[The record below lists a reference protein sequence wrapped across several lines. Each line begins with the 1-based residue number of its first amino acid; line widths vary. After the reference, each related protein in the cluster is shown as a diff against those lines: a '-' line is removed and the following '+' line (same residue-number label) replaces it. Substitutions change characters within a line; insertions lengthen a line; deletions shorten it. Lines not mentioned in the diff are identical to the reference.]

1 MKPLLILAL
10 TAALSNAQG
19 PLIPAAAPA
28 PTMKTLT
35 QIEPRTP
42 LGGNPTSFVNITS
55 PGSYYLVS
63 DVAGLGINADNV
75 NLDLSGFTVKVATN
89 FIGNG
94 IGIGAGFKGV
104 SIRNGFVVGSGVW
117 TQGST
122 ATAGTY
128 TGNSSVGIIAF
139 EGSEGNTTQSIS
151 IDQVTVR
158 GFYKGIFLSASPEF
172 NGGRHRITNCILR
185 DFGSVGIEAI
195 TTLITNTVISN
206 GSGFGV
212 NGIVLTTE
220 NLLIHQIDGIG
231 MRDNGGSVHRGTVV
245 RLVSGIG
252 IKGQHFSLS
261 GVNASACG
269 GDGIQGDSLQIEN
282 CTASFNLGS
291 GIFSPNPTIKNCMAR
306 GNGGA
311 GIWADSSVISG
322 CGVLNSGADGIRGL
336 NSTISLCKSA
346 SSNTNPDSYIAKS
359 LVWTGGRQ
367 VDNVSDSYD
376 PAAPAP

>member
-10 TAALSNAQG
+10 TVSIAHAQG
-19 PLIPAAAPA
+19 PLAPAAAPA
-28 PTMKTLT
+28 PAMKTLD

-42 LGGNPTSFVNITS
+42 LGGNPTAFVNITS
-55 PGSYYLVS
+55 SGSYYLVS

-75 NLDLSGFTVKVATN
+75 NLDLSGFTVKEVT
-89 FIGNG
+89 GYDG
-94 IGIGAGFKGV
+94 IGIGTGFKGV

-122 ATAGTY
+122 ANTSTY
-128 TGNSSVGIIAF
+128 TGNIGVGIIAF
-139 EGSEGNTTQSIS
+139 QGSGAAPTQGIS

-158 GFYKGIFLSASPEF
+158 GFNKGISLSASPES

-245 RLVSGIG
+245 RQVSGNG
-252 IKGQHFSLS
+252 VKGQHFSLS

-291 GIFSPNPTIKNCMAR
+291 GIFSPNSTIKNCMAR

-311 GIWADSSVISG
+311 GISADSSVISG

-346 SSNTNPDSYIAKS
+346 SSNTNPDGYIGKS
-359 LVWTGGRQ
+359 LLWTGGRQ